1 VIPPSFIQDLL
12 ARTDVADIVGK
23 YVTLKKAGINF
34 KGLCPFHGEKSPS
47 FIVSPSRQTYHCFG
61 CGVHGNALGF
71 LMEYGGLGFV
81 DAVKD
86 LAQMQGMQVPD
97 DDIRPEERERQR
109 KAKEKQ
115 ATLTDVMAKAAQHW
129 KQQLK
134 KTPRAVNYLK
144 GRGLTGEIAARFA
157 LGYAPDNWRGL
168 ASVFPKYD
176 DPLLVESGL
185 VIAHEPDAGE
195 TEGKRYDRFRDR
207 IMFPIRNPQGEVIG
221 FGGRV
226 LDKGEPKYL
235 NSPETPV
242 FIKGRELY
250 GLYEGRAALRNKGYA
265 IVTEGYMDVV
275 ALAQWGFGNAVAT
288 LGTACTADHAQKL
301 FRFTDQVVFSFDG
314 DAAGRRAAGRALE
327 AALPYATDT
336 RRISF
341 LFLPAE
347 HDPDS
352 YIREFGPEAFETC
365 VKQAVPLSRQVLE
378 HAAQDCDMDSAEGRA
393 RLLVQAVPLIAQFPE
408 GALQG
413 LVADELA
420 QMARTSGD
428 EVRRRLVQHVQQQ
441 KTRQAGGGRERRGG
455 LGASAASQDG
465 GPSSSS
471 WDGANWDGNFG
482 DIPAFDP
489 DGSAFGGDDWSYDSA
504 RGGSDQGG
512 SGGGYGAQRHHT
524 GSYQGQNQ
532 GRRFSNKDGKPWKPW
547 KGGGS
552 GERWQRRGSPV
563 EQRPLP
569 QAATPLDRIVW
580 VIASHSDFWEQLPP
594 ATHDLLCDQPAPY
607 GEFFRWLDRMLL
619 DQGLLSAD
627 ELQRLMR
634 GEPPNPDAPEGETGG
649 NPAEPGPFEPLANRI
664 AQFVDV
670 PDNKDTV
677 DTLLNLIRPIE
688 LVALREE
695 LDLLLQSG
703 ELSEAAEARKR
714 ELFRIT
720 KDMKLEISQRR
731 PISG

>member
-1 VIPPSFIQDLL
+1 MIPPSFIQDLL
-12 ARTDVADIVGK
+12 ARTDIADLVGK

-61 CGVHGNALGF
+61 CGVHGNAVGF
-71 LMEYGGLGFV
+71 LMEYGGLGFI

-97 DDIRPEERERQR
+97 DNVRPEERERQ
-109 KAKEKQ
+109 KQAKEKQ
-115 ATLTDVMAKAAQHW
+115 VSLTDVMAKAAQHW

-134 KTPRAVNYLK
+134 KTPRAVTYLK
-144 GRGLTGEIAARFA
+144 GRGLTGEVAARFA

-168 ASVFPKYD
+168 ASAFPKYD

-185 VIAHEPDAGE
+185 VITHEPEAGE
-195 TEGKRYDRFRDR
+195 SEGKRYDRFRDR

-242 FIKGRELY
+242 FSKGRELY

-288 LGTACTADHAQKL
+288 LGTACTADHAHKL

-327 AALPYATDT
+327 ATLPHATDT

-352 YIREFGPEAFETC
+352 YIREHGPEAFEAC

-378 HAAQDCDMDSAEGRA
+378 HAAVDCDMDSAEGRA
-393 RLLVQAVPLIAQFPE
+393 RLMVQAIPLIAQFPE
-408 GALQG
+408 GALRG

-420 QMARTSGD
+420 QMARTAPD
-428 EVRRRLVQHVQQQ
+428 EVRRRLGEHQQ
-441 KTRQAGGGRERRGG
+441 KMLQAQQVRDRHQAGGRVERGHAVNS
-455 LGASAASQDG
+455 GAHDG
-465 GPSSSS
+465 G
-471 WDGANWDGNFG
+471 
-482 DIPAFDP
+482 FDSQVPTFEP
-489 DGSAFGGDDWSYDSA
+489 DGGESWSGEPGGADDYANDA
-504 RGGSDQGG
+504 PYRPPQDKV
-512 SGGGYGAQRHHT
+512 
-524 GSYQGQNQ
+524 
-532 GRRFSNKDGKPWKPW
+532 RRDGKPWKPW
-547 KGGGS
+547 KGGGGS
-552 GERWQRRGSPV
+552 RWQTRGSPV
-563 EQRPLP
+563 AQRPPP

-580 VIASHSDFWEQLPP
+580 ALVSHSEYWEQLPS
-594 ATHDLLCDQPAPY
+594 ATHDLLCDQAAPY
-607 GEFFRWLDRMLL
+607 GEFFRWLDSILL
-619 DQGLLSAD
+619 DQGLLPPQ
-627 ELQRLMR
+627 ELLKVMR
-634 GEPPNPDAPEGETGG
+634 GEAEDPEHPE
-649 NPAEPGPFEPLANRI
+649 EPGHFQPLARRI
-664 AQFVDV
+664 AQFLDV

-677 DTLLNLIRPIE
+677 ADLVAMIMPLE
-688 LVALREE
+688 LVALRDE

-703 ELSEAAEARKR
+703 ELSEAAEARK
-714 ELFRIT
+714 LDLLRIT
-720 KDMKLEISQRR
+720 RDMKLEISRRR

>member
-12 ARTDVADIVGK
+12 ARTDIADLVGR

-61 CGVHGNALGF
+61 CGVHGNAVGF

-97 DDIRPEERERQR
+97 DNIRPEERERQ
-109 KAKEKQ
+109 KQIKEKQ
-115 ATLTDVMAKAAQHW
+115 VSLTDVMAKAAQHW

-144 GRGLTGEIAARFA
+144 GRGLTGEVAARFA
-157 LGYAPDNWRGL
+157 LGYAPDSWRGL
-168 ASVFPKYD
+168 ASAFPKYD

-185 VIAHEPDAGE
+185 VIAHDPDPGE

-341 LFLPAE
+341 LFLPKE

-352 YIREFGPEAFETC
+352 YIREFGAEAFEQC

-378 HAAQDCDMDSAEGRA
+378 HAAADCDMDSAEGRA
-393 RLLVQAVPLIAQFPE
+393 RLLVQAIPLIAQFPE

-413 LVADELA
+413 LVADDLA
-420 QMARTSGD
+420 QMARTSPD
-428 EVRRRLVQHVQQQ
+428 EVRRRLAEHQQ
-441 KTRQAGGGRERRGG
+441 KARQQSAGRDRRAPGGGAS
-455 LGASAASQDG
+455 GAQHPRSSDASSD
-465 GPSSSS
+465 
-471 WDGANWDGNFG
+471 WDGNFG
-482 DIPAFDP
+482 DIPAFEP
-489 DGSAFGGDDWSYDSA
+489 DGGGSEDWSQAGGGGAAYGEYEPSA
-504 RGGSDQGG
+504 PSSQGWQGQGG
-512 SGGGYGAQRHHT
+512 YKQGGGQR
-524 GSYQGQNQ
+524 
-532 GRRFSNKDGKPWKPW
+532 RDGKPWKPW
-547 KGGGS
+547 KGGSGS
-552 GERWQRRGSPV
+552 RWQSRGSPV

-580 VIASHSDFWEQLPP
+580 VLVCHSEFWEQLPS

-619 DQGLLSAD
+619 AQGLLPA
-627 ELQRLMR
+627 EALLQLMR
-634 GEPPNPDAPEGETGG
+634 GDAQDPEHPEETGH
-649 NPAEPGPFEPLANRI
+649 FQPLAKRI

-677 DTLLNLIRPIE
+677 EQLMNLIRPIE

-695 LDLLLQSG
+695 LDLLTQSG
-703 ELSEAAEARKR
+703 ELSEAAEARKM
-714 ELFRIT
+714 ELVRLT
-720 KDMKLEISQRR
+720 LAMKLEISQSR

>member
-12 ARTDVADIVGK
+12 ARTDIADVVGK
-23 YVTLKKAGINF
+23 FVTLKKAGINY

-61 CGVHGNALGF
+61 CGVHGNAVGF
-71 LMEYGGLGFV
+71 LMEFGGTGFV

-97 DDIRPEERERQR
+97 DNVRPEERERQ
-109 KAKEKQ
+109 KQVKEKQ
-115 ATLTDVMAKAAQHW
+115 ASLTDVMTKAAQHW

-144 GRGLTGEIAARFA
+144 GRGLTGEIAAKFA

-168 ASVFPKYD
+168 ASAFPKYD

-185 VIAHEPDAGE
+185 VISHEPEAGE
-195 TEGKRYDRFRDR
+195 SEGKRYDRFRDR
-207 IMFPIRNPQGEVIG
+207 IMFPIRTPQGEVIG

-250 GLYEGRAALRNKGYA
+250 GLYEGRSALRNKGYA

-341 LFLPAE
+341 LFLPKE

-352 YIREFGPEAFETC
+352 YIREHGPEAFEAC
-365 VKQAVPLSRQVLE
+365 IKAAVPLSRQVLE
-378 HAAQDCDMDSAEGRA
+378 HAAADCDMDNAEGRA
-393 RLLVQAVPLIAQFPE
+393 RLLVQAIPLIAQFPE

-420 QMARTSGD
+420 QMARTAPE
-428 EVRRRLVQHVQQQ
+428 EVRRRLTEHQQ
-441 KTRQAGGGRERRGG
+441 KTRQVAQVRDRHANPGQGR
-455 LGASAASQDG
+455 SAEGSSDIDG
-465 GPSSSS
+465 H
-471 WDGANWDGNFG
+471 FG
-482 DIPAFDP
+482 DNIPAFEP
-489 DGSAFGGDDWSYDSA
+489 D
-504 RGGSDQGG
+504 GG
-512 SGGGYGAQRHHT
+512 SGDWTADTGDYGTSSQAQEQPYRPPQERT
-524 GSYQGQNQ
+524 
-532 GRRFSNKDGKPWKPW
+532 RRDGKPWKPW
-547 KGGGS
+547 KGGSGS
-552 GERWQRRGSPV
+552 RWQSRGSPV

-580 VIASHSDFWEQLPP
+580 SLVSHSEFWEQLPS
-594 ATHDLLCDQPAPY
+594 ATHDLMCDQPVPY
-607 GEFFRWLDRMLL
+607 GEFFRWLDRILL
-619 DQGLLSAD
+619 DQGLLNSE
-627 ELQRLMR
+627 ELLKLMR
-634 GEPPNPDAPEGETGG
+634 GDADDPEHPG
-649 NPAEPGPFEPLANRI
+649 EPGHFQPLARRI
-664 AQFVDV
+664 AMFLDV

-677 DTLLNLIRPIE
+677 DDLMTMIRPLE

-695 LDLLLQSG
+695 LDLLTQSG
-703 ELSEAAEARKR
+703 ELSDVAEARKM
-714 ELFRIT
+714 ELVRQT
-720 KDMKLEISQRR
+720 LAMKLEISQRR

>member
-12 ARTDVADIVGK
+12 ARTDVADVVGK
-23 YVTLKKAGINF
+23 FVTLKKAGINY

-47 FIVSPSRQTYHCFG
+47 FVVSPTRQTYHCFG
-61 CGVHGNALGF
+61 CGVHGNAVGF
-71 LMEYGGLGFV
+71 LMEFGGLGFV

-86 LAQMQGMQVPD
+86 LAQMQGMPVPD
-97 DDIRPEERERQR
+97 DNVRPEERERQR
-109 KAKEKQ
+109 QAKEKQ
-115 ATLTDVMAKAAQHW
+115 TTLTDVMAKAAQHW

-134 KTPRAVNYLK
+134 KTPRAVSYLK

-185 VIAHEPDAGE
+185 VIAHEPEPPE

-250 GLYEGRAALRNKGYA
+250 GLYEGRSALRNKGYA

-288 LGTACTADHAQKL
+288 LGTACTAEHAHKL

-327 AALPYATDT
+327 AVLPHATDT

-341 LFLPAE
+341 LFLPKE

-352 YIREFGPEAFETC
+352 YIREHGPEAFEAC
-365 VKQAVPLSRQVLE
+365 IKAAVPLSKQIIE
-378 HAAQDCDMDSAEGRA
+378 HCSADCDMDSAEGRA
-393 RLLVQAVPLIAQFPE
+393 RLLVQAIPLIAQFPE

-413 LVADELA
+413 LIADELA
-420 QMARTSGD
+420 QTARTSPD
-428 EVRRRLVQHVQQQ
+428 EVRRRLAEHQQKQAAVQQRE
-441 KTRQAGGGRERRGG
+441 RQRQGGGSPGGPGGGQRRS
-455 LGASAASQDG
+455 ASSSDG
-465 GPSSSS
+465 GEPGTHF
-471 WDGANWDGNFG
+471 DGDFG
-482 DIPAFDP
+482 DIPAFEP
-489 DGSAFGGDDWSYDSA
+489 DAAGGDWHGEPS
-504 RGGSDQGG
+504 
-512 SGGGYGAQRHHT
+512 SGGYEPAYEQPYRPPT
-524 GSYQGQNQ
+524 E
-532 GRRFSNKDGKPWKPW
+532 GRRRDGKPFKPW
-547 KGGGS
+547 KGGS
-552 GERWQRRGSPV
+552 GARWQSRGSPV
-563 EQRPLP
+563 EQRPPP
-569 QAATPLDRIVW
+569 QAATPLDRVVW
-580 VIASHSDFWEQLPP
+580 SFIANSGLWEQLPP
-594 ATHDLLCDQPAPY
+594 ATHDLLCDQPLPY
-607 GEFFRWLDRMLL
+607 GEFFRWLDGILL
-619 DQGLLSAD
+619 DQGHLDAPALLA
-627 ELQRLMR
+627 LMR
-634 GEPPNPDAPEGETGG
+634 GDAEDPQRPG
-649 NPAEPGPFEPLANRI
+649 EPGHFQPLARRVT
-664 AQFVDV
+664 QFLDV

-677 DTLLNLIRPIE
+677 AELIGLIQPLELL
-688 LVALREE
+688 ALRDE

-703 ELSEAAEARKR
+703 ELSETAEARKMA
-714 ELFRIT
+714 LIKLT
-720 KDMKLEISQRR
+720 NAMKLEISQRR

>member
-12 ARTDVADIVGK
+12 ARTDIADVVGR

-47 FIVSPSRQTYHCFG
+47 FIVSPTRQTYHCFG
-61 CGVHGNALGF
+61 CGVHGNAVGF
-71 LMEYGGLGFV
+71 LMEFSGLGFV

-86 LAQMQGMQVPD
+86 LAQIQGMPVPD
-97 DDIRPEERERQR
+97 DNIRPEERERQ
-109 KAKEKQ
+109 KQVKEKQ
-115 ATLTDVMAKAAQHW
+115 ASLTDVMAKAALHW

-134 KTPRAVNYLK
+134 KSPRAVSYLK

-157 LGYAPDNWRGL
+157 LGYAPDSWRGL
-168 ASVFPKYD
+168 ASAFAKYD

-185 VIAHEPDAGE
+185 VIAHEADPADAAQGE
-195 TEGKRYDRFRDR
+195 SKRYDRFRDR

-242 FIKGRELY
+242 FSKGRELY
-250 GLYEGRAALRNKGYA
+250 GLFEGRAALRNKGYA

-352 YIREFGPEAFETC
+352 YIREHGPEAFEVC

-378 HAAQDCDMDSAEGRA
+378 HAAAECELDSAEGRA
-393 RLLVQAVPLIAQFPE
+393 RLLVQAIPLIAQFPE

-420 QMARTSGD
+420 QMARTSSD
-428 EVRRRLVQHVQQQ
+428 EVRRRLAEHQQ
-441 KTRQAGGGRERRGG
+441 KTRQTAQVRDRHAQGTGGNARTRS
-455 LGASAASQDG
+455 SATDDNAPWGQDV
-465 GPSSSS
+465 
-471 WDGANWDGNFG
+471 
-482 DIPAFDP
+482 PAFDP
-489 DGSAFGGDDWSYDSA
+489 DVGAADDW
-504 RGGSDQGG
+504 
-512 SGGGYGAQRHHT
+512 SGGGYEGGGNPGQDR
-524 GSYQGQNQ
+524 GWSGQQQG
-532 GRRFSNKDGKPWKPW
+532 GKRKDGKPWKPW
-547 KGGGS
+547 KGGG
-552 GERWQRRGSPV
+552 GARWQSRGSPV

-569 QAATPLDRIVW
+569 RAATPLDRIAWCLV
-580 VIASHSDFWEQLPP
+580 SHSEFWEQLPP

-607 GEFFRWLDRMLL
+607 GEFFRWLDRLLL
-619 DQGLLSAD
+619 DQGLLAA
-627 ELQRLMR
+627 EAVLALMR
-634 GEPPNPDAPEGETGG
+634 GETEDAESLP
-649 NPAEPGPFEPLANRI
+649 EPGHFQPLAQRVS
-664 AQFVDV
+664 QFVDV

-677 DTLLNLIRPIE
+677 DELMALIRPLE
-688 LVALREE
+688 LVALLEE
-695 LDLLLQSG
+695 LELLTNSG
-703 ELSEAAEARKR
+703 ELSEAAETRKIDLMR
-714 ELFRIT
+714 LT
-720 KDMKLEISQRR
+720 LKMKVEISKTR

>member
-1 VIPPSFIQDLL
+1 MIPPSFIQDLL
-12 ARTDVADIVGK
+12 ARTDVADVVGR

-61 CGVHGNALGF
+61 CGVHGNAIGF

-97 DDIRPEERERQR
+97 DNIRPEERERQ
-109 KAKEKQ
+109 KQAKEKQ
-115 ATLTDVMAKAAQHW
+115 ATLTDVLGKAAQHW

-134 KTPRAVNYLK
+134 KSPRAVQYLK
-144 GRGLTGEIAARFA
+144 GRGLTGEVAARFA

-168 ASVFPKYD
+168 ASAFPKYD
-176 DPLLVESGL
+176 DPLLVEAGL
-185 VIAHEPDAGE
+185 VITHEPDPADPPDS
-195 TEGKRYDRFRDR
+195 EGKRYDRFRDR
-207 IMFPIRNPQGEVIG
+207 IMFPIRTPQGDVIG

-250 GLYEGRAALRNKGYA
+250 GLFEGRAALRNKGFA

-288 LGTACTADHAQKL
+288 LGTACTADHVQKL

-352 YIREFGPEAFETC
+352 YIREHGPEAFEAC
-365 VKQAVPLSRQVLE
+365 IKQAVPLSRQLLD

-393 RLLVQAVPLIAQFPE
+393 RLLVQAIPLLAQFPE

-413 LVADELA
+413 LIADELA
-420 QMARTSGD
+420 QMAKTSSE
-428 EVRRRLVQHVQQQ
+428 EVRRRLNEHLQ
-441 KTRQAGGGRERRGG
+441 KVRAGAPGRERGSRQGGGGREGGHDRGAPVDAPWG
-455 LGASAASQDG
+455 E
-465 GPSSSS
+465 
-471 WDGANWDGNFG
+471 
-482 DIPAFDP
+482 DIPAFEP
-489 DGSAFGGDDWSYDSA
+489 DGGDWSADTASFDPGGYAEGASGSGGPWRGEA
-504 RGGSDQGG
+504 RGGQ
-512 SGGGYGAQRHHT
+512 SGW
-524 GSYQGQNQ
+524 Q
-532 GRRFSNKDGKPWKPW
+532 GRPGTRRDGRPWQPW
-547 KGGGS
+547 KGGSGS
-552 GERWQRRGSPV
+552 RWQSRGSPI

-580 VIASHSDFWEQLPP
+580 CLVSHSEFWEQLPS

-619 DQGLLSAD
+619 DQGLLKSD
-627 ELQRLMR
+627 ELLALMR
-634 GEPPNPDAPEGETGG
+634 GDADDPEHPG
-649 NPAEPGPFEPLANRI
+649 EPGHFQPLARRI
-664 AQFVDV
+664 SQFVDV

-677 DTLLNLIRPIE
+677 DELMSMIRPLE

-695 LDLLLQSG
+695 LDLLSQSG
-703 ELSEAAEARKR
+703 ELSETAEARKM
-714 ELFRIT
+714 ELLRLT
-720 KDMKLEISQRR
+720 LAMKLEISQRR

>member
-1 VIPPSFIQDLL
+1 MIPPSFIQDLL
-12 ARTDVADIVGK
+12 ARTDIADVVGK
-23 YVTLKKAGINF
+23 FVTLKKAGINY

-47 FIVSPSRQTYHCFG
+47 FVVSPSRQTYHCFG
-61 CGVHGNALGF
+61 CGVHGNAVGF
-71 LMEYGGLGFV
+71 LMEFGGTGFV

-97 DDIRPEERERQR
+97 DNVRPEERERQ
-109 KAKEKQ
+109 KQIKEKQ
-115 ATLTDVMAKAAQHW
+115 VSLTDVMAKAAHHW

-134 KTPRAVNYLK
+134 KTPRAVTYLK

-185 VIAHEPDAGE
+185 VITHDPDPADPANS
-195 TEGKRYDRFRDR
+195 EGKRYDRFRDR
-207 IMFPIRNPQGEVIG
+207 IMFPIRNPQGDVIG

-327 AALPYATDT
+327 ATLPYATDT

-341 LFLPAE
+341 LFLPTE

-352 YIREFGPEAFETC
+352 YIREFGAEAFEQC
-365 VKQAVPLSRQVLE
+365 IKQAVPLSRQVLE
-378 HAAQDCDMDSAEGRA
+378 HAGADCDMDSAEGRA
-393 RLLVQAVPLIAQFPE
+393 RLLVQAIPLLAQFPE

-413 LVADELA
+413 LIADELA
-420 QMARTSGD
+420 QMARTAPE
-428 EVRRRLVQHVQQQ
+428 EVRRRLADHLQKAQH
-441 KTRQAGGGRERRGG
+441 KAAGRERYSAGGGVNRAGADS
-455 LGASAASQDG
+455 GASSAQ
-465 GPSSSS
+465 
-471 WDGANWDGNFG
+471 WDGDFG

-489 DGSAFGGDDWSYDSA
+489 DGGGGSSGDDWAYSGE
-504 RGGSDQGG
+504 GGASFGGYEAGGQPSRPYQGRNQQQGG
-512 SGGGYGAQRHHT
+512 YQPGA
-524 GSYQGQNQ
+524 
-532 GRRFSNKDGKPWKPW
+532 RRDGKPWKPW
-547 KGGGS
+547 KGGSGS
-552 GERWQRRGSPV
+552 RWQSRGSPV

-569 QAATPLDRIVW
+569 QAATPLDRIAW
-580 VIASHSDFWEQLPP
+580 VIVCHSEFWEQLPG

-607 GEFFRWLDRMLL
+607 GEFFRWLDRIVL
-619 DQGLLSAD
+619 DQGLLNAED
-627 ELQRLMR
+627 LLKLMR
-634 GEPPNPDAPEGETGG
+634 GDAADPAHPEESGH
-649 NPAEPGPFEPLANRI
+649 FQPLARRVT
-664 AQFVDV
+664 QFVDV

-677 DTLLNLIRPIE
+677 EELMNLIRPIE
-688 LVALREE
+688 LLALRDE
-695 LDLLLQSG
+695 LDLLTQSG
-703 ELSEAAEARKR
+703 ELSEAAEARKM
-714 ELFRIT
+714 ELVRLT
-720 KDMKLEISQRR
+720 LAMKLEISRRR

>member
-1 VIPPSFIQDLL
+1 MIPPSFIQDLL
-12 ARTDVADIVGK
+12 ARTDIADIVGK

-61 CGVHGNALGF
+61 CGVHGNAVGF
-71 LMEYGGLGFV
+71 LMEWGGMGFV

-86 LAQMQGMQVPD
+86 LAQIQGMQVPD
-97 DDIRPEERERQR
+97 DNVRPEERERQ
-109 KAKEKQ
+109 KQVKEKQ
-115 ATLTDVMAKAAQHW
+115 VSLTDVMAKAAQHW

-134 KTPRAVNYLK
+134 KTPRAVSYLK
-144 GRGLTGEIAARFA
+144 GRGLTGEVAARFA
-157 LGYAPDNWRGL
+157 LGYAPDSWRGL
-168 ASVFPKYD
+168 ASAFPQYD

-185 VIAHEPDAGE
+185 VITHEPDAGE

-207 IMFPIRNPQGEVIG
+207 IMFPIRNPQGDVIG

-242 FIKGRELY
+242 FSKGRELY

-288 LGTACTADHAQKL
+288 LGTACTAEHAQKL

-327 AALPYATDT
+327 ATLPHATDT

-352 YIREFGPEAFETC
+352 YIREHGPDAFEAC

-378 HAAQDCDMDSAEGRA
+378 HAAADCDMDSAEGRA
-393 RLLVQAVPLIAQFPE
+393 RLLMQAIPLIAQFPD
-408 GALQG
+408 GALRG

-420 QMARTSGD
+420 QMARTAPE
-428 EVRRRLVQHVQQQ
+428 EVRRRLVEHQQ
-441 KTRQAGGGRERRGG
+441 KTQQAAQVRERHQSGQRPPRQAAPPGSPG
-455 LGASAASQDG
+455 DG
-465 GPSSSS
+465 F
-471 WDGANWDGNFG
+471 DAH
-482 DIPAFDP
+482 IPTFEP
-489 DGSAFGGDDWSYDSA
+489 DGDSDGWGGDLTAGYDSVEEPY
-504 RGGSDQGG
+504 RPPQES
-512 SGGGYGAQRHHT
+512 
-524 GSYQGQNQ
+524 
-532 GRRFSNKDGKPWKPW
+532 RRRDGKPWTPW
-547 KGGGS
+547 KGGGGS
-552 GERWQRRGSPV
+552 RWQTRGSPV
-563 EQRPLP
+563 VQRPPP

-580 VIASHSDFWEQLPP
+580 ALVSHSEFWEQLPSS
-594 ATHDLLCDQPAPY
+594 THDLLCEQPAPH
-607 GEFFRWLDRMLL
+607 GEFFRWLDSILL
-619 DQGLLSAD
+619 DQGLQTPDAL
-627 ELQRLMR
+627 LQVMR
-634 GEPPNPDAPEGETGG
+634 GESEGQGLPE
-649 NPAEPGPFEPLANRI
+649 EPKHFQSLARRI
-664 AQFVDV
+664 AQFLDV

-677 DTLLNLIRPIE
+677 SDLMTMIMPLELI
-688 LVALREE
+688 ALRDE

-703 ELSEAAEARKR
+703 ELSDSAEARKR
-714 ELFRIT
+714 ELIKLT
-720 KDMKLEISQRR
+720 GDMKLEISRRR

>member
-1 VIPPSFIQDLL
+1 MIPPSFIQDLL
-12 ARTDVADIVGK
+12 ARTDVADVVGR

-34 KGLCPFHGEKSPS
+34 KGLCPFHGEKTPS
-47 FIVSPSRQTYHCFG
+47 FIVSPTRQTYHCFG

-86 LAQMQGMQVPD
+86 LAQMQGMPVPEEN
-97 DDIRPEERERQR
+97 IRPEERERQR
-109 KAKEKQ
+109 QAREKQ
-115 ATLTDVMAKAAQHW
+115 VTLTDVLARAAQHW
-129 KQQLK
+129 KQELK
-134 KTPRAVNYLK
+134 KSPRAVQYLK

-157 LGYAPDNWRGL
+157 LGYAPERWQGL
-168 ASVFPKYD
+168 ASAFPKYD

-185 VIAHEPDAGE
+185 VITPDPQPGE

-207 IMFPIRNPQGEVIG
+207 IMFPIRNPQGQVIG

-242 FIKGRELY
+242 FVKGRELY
-250 GLYEGRAALRNKGYA
+250 GLFEARAALRNKGYA

-288 LGTACTADHAQKL
+288 LGTACTAEHAQKL

-327 AALPYATDT
+327 ATLPYATDT

-352 YIREFGPEAFETC
+352 YIRAHGPDAFDAC

-378 HAAQDCDMDSAEGRA
+378 HAAMDCDLDAAEGRA
-393 RLLVQAVPLIAQFPE
+393 RLLVQAIPLIAQFPE

-413 LVADELA
+413 LVADDLA
-420 QMARTSGD
+420 QMARTAPD
-428 EVRRRLVQHVQQQ
+428 EVRRRLAEHQARATEKAQ
-441 KTRQAGGGRERRGG
+441 RQRGDAPRGGRG
-455 LGASAASQDG
+455 SATDSADG
-465 GPSSSS
+465 G
-471 WDGANWDGNFG
+471 WDANV
-482 DIPAFDP
+482 PAFDP
-489 DGSAFGGDDWSYDSA
+489 DV
-504 RGGSDQGG
+504 
-512 SGGGYGAQRHHT
+512 SGGWSGEPSEPDWGDAAASRPGWQSGANRS
-524 GSYQGQNQ
+524 GNG
-532 GRRFSNKDGKPWKPW
+532 GKWKKPWRD
-547 KGGGS
+547 GGG
-552 GERWQRRGSPV
+552 GRWQRLGSPV
-563 EQRPLP
+563 ERRPLP
-569 QAATPLDRIVW
+569 QAATPLDRIAWALV
-580 VIASHSDFWEQLPP
+580 SHSEYWEQLPG

-607 GEFFRWLDRMLL
+607 GVFFRWLDRLL
-619 DQGLLSAD
+619 IDQGLLPAD
-627 ELQRLMR
+627 DVLALMR
-634 GEPPNPDAPEGETGG
+634 GDATD
-649 NPAEPGPFEPLANRI
+649 ASSSDDTAADLRALAQRV

-677 DTLLNLIRPIE
+677 ENLLHLIKPLE
-688 LVALREE
+688 LQARREE
-695 LDLLLQSG
+695 LELLTQSG
-703 ELSEAAEARKR
+703 ELSEAAEARKI
-714 ELFRIT
+714 ELVRLT
-720 KDMKLEISQRR
+720 LAMKLEISQHR
-731 PISG
+731 PISA

>member
-1 VIPPSFIQDLL
+1 MIPQSFIQDLL
-12 ARTDVADIVGK
+12 ARTDVADIVGR

-81 DAVKD
+81 DAIKE

-97 DDIRPEERERQR
+97 DNISPQERDRQ
-109 KAKEKQ
+109 KQVKEKQ
-115 ATLTDVMAKAAQHW
+115 VSLTDVMAKAAQHW

-134 KTPRAVNYLK
+134 KSPRAIAYLK

-157 LGYAPDNWRGL
+157 LGYAPDSWRGL
-168 ASVFPKYD
+168 ASAFPQYD

-185 VIAHEPDAGE
+185 VISHEAQSGE
-195 TEGKRYDRFRDR
+195 EEGKRYDRFRDR
-207 IMFPIRNPQGEVIG
+207 IMFPIRNPQGQVIG

-242 FIKGRELY
+242 FVKGRELY
-250 GLYEGRAALRNKGYA
+250 GLFEGRSALRNKGYA

-327 AALPYATDT
+327 AVLPHATDT

-352 YIREFGPEAFETC
+352 YIREYGPEAFEEC
-365 VKQAVPLSRQVLE
+365 VKKAVPLSRQLIE
-378 HAAQDCDMDSAEGRA
+378 HASADCDLDSAEGRA
-393 RLLVQAVPLIAQFPE
+393 RLLVQAVPLLAQFPE

-413 LVADELA
+413 LIADELA
-420 QMARTSGD
+420 QTARTSPD
-428 EVRRRLVQHVQQQ
+428 EIRRRLSEHAAQQQ
-441 KTRQAGGGRERRGG
+441 ARQAGGGFRSERGAGARERR
-455 LGASAASQDG
+455 QDDNANPDW
-465 GPSSSS
+465 GPDVPPDDSH
-471 WDGANWDGNFG
+471 
-482 DIPAFDP
+482 IPHFEP
-489 DGSAFGGDDWSYDSA
+489 DGTNEAWADVYSEQDVAPYAPPESSTSFTK
-504 RGGSDQGG
+504 R
-512 SGGGYGAQRHHT
+512 
-524 GSYQGQNQ
+524 
-532 GRRFSNKDGKPWKPW
+532 PWKKNWEPR
-547 KGGGS
+547 GNT
-552 GERWQRRGSPV
+552 RWQSRGTPAAV
-563 EQRPLP
+563 RPPP

-580 VIASHSDFWEQLPP
+580 ALVANSAFWEHLP
-594 ATHDLLCDQPAPY
+594 ASTHDLLCDQPAPY
-607 GEFFRWLDRMLL
+607 GDFFRWLDRLLL
-619 DQGLLSAD
+619 DQGHIDTEVLTRMMKGD
-627 ELQRLMR
+627 TEDPEHP
-634 GEPPNPDAPEGETGG
+634 GESGHFQA
-649 NPAEPGPFEPLANRI
+649 LARRI
-664 AQFVDV
+664 AHFHDV
-670 PDNKDTV
+670 PDDKDTV
-677 DTLLNLIRPIE
+677 ESLISLIRPLE
-688 LVALREE
+688 LVALQEE
-695 LDLLLQSG
+695 LKMLLQSG
-703 ELSEAAEARKR
+703 DELSEAAEARKI
-714 ELFRIT
+714 ELIRQT
-720 KDMKLEISQRR
+720 NQMKLEISQSR